1 MQKLKAFVFDI
12 GDTIY
17 PSSRTRIEA
26 LKEIMGKYGLPEDFL
41 GKYLEVESAIH
52 EKEVSNEG
60 TLQRIIKQALDLLN
74 IEMDAA
80 EVAWEMRKAH
90 WKRTRK
96 FFTETELGKEFQKV
110 VNFLRERGYKTAI
123 LSDNAIINKN
133 WYIEFWKELRLGFDA
148 FVVSEEVQANKPS
161 EKMFGAITE
170 LLNIKPEEAVYFG
183 NNLERDAAALKYGWD
198 FVWVYGFM
206 DSSPE
211 EFSGEKMEF
220 ITLENIR
227 KYLGNIAR
235 VG

>member
-1 MQKLKAFVFDI
+1 MFDI

-41 GKYLEVESAIH
+41 GKYLEVESRIH
-52 EKEVSNEG
+52 AREVSNER

-74 IEMDAA
+74 IRMDAG
-80 EVAWEMRKAH
+80 EIAWEMRKAH
-90 WKRTRK
+90 WRRTRK

-110 VNFLRERGYKTAI
+110 VNFLRGQGYKTAI

-133 WYIEFWKELRLGFDA
+133 WYVEFWKELRLEFDA

-161 EKMFGAITE
+161 EKMFGAIIE
-170 LLNIKPEEAVYFG
+170 LLNVRPEESVYFG
-183 NNLERDAAALKYGWD
+183 NNLVRDAAALNYGWG

-206 DSSPE
+206 DAKPE